1 MRKKNLDII
10 EFLLWV
16 GIVILLN
23 IIASQYFFRVDLT
36 EDKRYTIS
44 ETSKE
49 ILKNL
54 DDVVFVEV
62 YLGGNLPGD
71 YKRLENSVREM
82 LDEFRVYSGD
92 KLQYKFFDPNQEEDE
107 QKKSRIFEY
116 LRTKGI
122 TPIEVST
129 KEGTLHVF
137 PAAQVVYKEKE
148 QPVILLNTNGGVSEG
163 EMLNQSVEGLEYQ
176 LISSIR
182 ALTLKNKK
190 SIAFVEGH
198 GELNSHEEHDITK
211 TLSSFYNVYRINL
224 KDTKSLE
231 NYDALIVAGPK
242 TAYSDEEKYL
252 LDQYIMKGGKVL
264 FFMDPVIMDIDSIG
278 QYGAVAVEYQHHL
291 DDMLF
296 KYGLRVNSDLVQDLQ
311 SMTMPM
317 VVGEI
322 QGKPQVRQIQWR
334 YYPLLNNFGEH
345 PTVKNLDLVL
355 AKFIGTIDTVKS
367 SGANKIPLVYT
378 SKYAKKFNAPV
389 KVDFNDARKQINPE
403 EFNQGP
409 YPVAFL
415 VEGNLTSLYKNR
427 PLPAQ
432 DLNFVAEGKNSQIFV
447 MSDADV
453 IKNVQERKGQQMREL
468 PLPGGNKT
476 LVTNVID
483 YMLDEQGLIN
493 VRAKEI
499 ALRPL
504 DKVKVRE
511 DKLFMQFLNLI
522 LPVLLIIG
530 FGILQFYI
538 RKKKYTQFKS

>member
-432 DLNFVAEGKNSQIFV
+432 DPNFVAEGKNSQIFV

>member
-1 MRKKNLDII
+1 
-10 EFLLWV
+10 
-16 GIVILLN
+16 
-23 IIASQYFFRVDLT
+23 
-36 EDKRYTIS
+36 
-44 ETSKE
+44 
-49 ILKNL
+49 
-54 DDVVFVEV
+54 
-62 YLGGNLPGD
+62 
-71 YKRLENSVREM
+71 
-82 LDEFRVYSGD
+82 
-92 KLQYKFFDPNQEEDE
+92 
-107 QKKSRIFEY
+107 
-116 LRTKGI
+116 
-122 TPIEVST
+122 
-129 KEGTLHVF
+129 
-137 PAAQVVYKEKE
+137 
-148 QPVILLNTNGGVSEG
+148 
-163 EMLNQSVEGLEYQ
+163 
-176 LISSIR
+176 
-182 ALTLKNKK
+182 
-190 SIAFVEGH
+190 
-198 GELNSHEEHDITK
+198 
-211 TLSSFYNVYRINL
+211 
-224 KDTKSLE
+224 
-231 NYDALIVAGPK
+231 
-242 TAYSDEEKYL
+242 
-252 LDQYIMKGGKVL
+252 MKGGKVL

-427 PLPAQ
+427 PLPAL
-432 DLNFVAEGKNSQIFV
+432 DPNFVAEGKNSQIFV

>member
-1 MRKKNLDII
+1 
-10 EFLLWV
+10 
-16 GIVILLN
+16 
-23 IIASQYFFRVDLT
+23 
-36 EDKRYTIS
+36 
-44 ETSKE
+44 
-49 ILKNL
+49 
-54 DDVVFVEV
+54 
-62 YLGGNLPGD
+62 
-71 YKRLENSVREM
+71 
-82 LDEFRVYSGD
+82 
-92 KLQYKFFDPNQEEDE
+92 
-107 QKKSRIFEY
+107 
-116 LRTKGI
+116 
-122 TPIEVST
+122 
-129 KEGTLHVF
+129 
-137 PAAQVVYKEKE
+137 
-148 QPVILLNTNGGVSEG
+148 
-163 EMLNQSVEGLEYQ
+163 
-176 LISSIR
+176 
-182 ALTLKNKK
+182 
-190 SIAFVEGH
+190 
-198 GELNSHEEHDITK
+198 
-211 TLSSFYNVYRINL
+211 
-224 KDTKSLE
+224 
-231 NYDALIVAGPK
+231 
-242 TAYSDEEKYL
+242 
-252 LDQYIMKGGKVL
+252 
-264 FFMDPVIMDIDSIG
+264 
-278 QYGAVAVEYQHHL
+278 
-291 DDMLF
+291 
-296 KYGLRVNSDLVQDLQ
+296 
-311 SMTMPM
+311 
-317 VVGEI
+317 
-322 QGKPQVRQIQWR
+322 
-334 YYPLLNNFGEH
+334 
-345 PTVKNLDLVL
+345 
-355 AKFIGTIDTVKS
+355 VKS

-427 PLPAQ
+427 PLPAL
-432 DLNFVAEGKNSQIFV
+432 DPNFVAEGKNSQIFV